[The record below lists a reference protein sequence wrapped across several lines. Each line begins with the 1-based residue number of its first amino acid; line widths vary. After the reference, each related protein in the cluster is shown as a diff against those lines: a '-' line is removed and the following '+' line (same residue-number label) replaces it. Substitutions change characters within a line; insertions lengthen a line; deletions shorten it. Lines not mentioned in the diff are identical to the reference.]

1 MKIIKDAASGRATFL
16 PIPDAESFTAL
27 FHRPAEEPVVLFL
40 HDPWCPISADAE
52 DEMRAT
58 GLEVHLVDVST
69 QHDLKQL
76 TAQFTGVKHESPQV
90 FVLRDGRPTWNASHR
105 RIRTKAVIEA
115 ATAPPTPADP
125 AG

>member
-1 MKIIKDAASGRATFL
+1 MKVTKDSSASRATFL
-16 PIPDAESFTAL
+16 PIPDAEAFTQL
-27 FHRPAEEPVVLFL
+27 FHRPAEEAVVLFL

-76 TAQFTGVKHESPQV
+76 TSQFTGVKHESPQV

-105 RIRTKAVIEA
+105 RIRRDAVLEA
-115 ATAPPTPADP
+115 VRTEPA